1 VKKEMVVGVLIV
13 GVVSVAAAVAAVS
26 PRVEARLFRFQPT
39 RLEAKSGTEVQW
51 TNRDDIAHTV
61 TAGTPG
67 APQPAFRL
75 VLEGRG
81 ATASATF
88 AGPGAYPY
96 FCERHPDMRGEI
108 RIEP

>member
-1 VKKEMVVGVLIV
+1 
-13 GVVSVAAAVAAVS
+13 VAAVS
-26 PRVEARLFRFQPT
+26 PGVEARLFRFQPT
-39 RLEAKSGTEVQW
+39 RLEAKSGTEVRW

-67 APQPAFRL
+67 SPQPAFRL

>member
-1 VKKEMVVGVLIV
+1 MKKELALGVLMVGVAGI
-13 GVVSVAAAVAAVS
+13 AAAVAAVS
-26 PRVEARLFRFQPT
+26 PDVEARLFQFRPT
-39 RLEAKSGTEVQW
+39 RLDARSGTEVQW
-51 TNRDDIAHTV
+51 TNRDDITHTV

-67 APQPAFRL
+67 APQLSFRL
-75 VLEGRG
+75 MLEGRG